1 MTPIAGISHLNRNI
15 MPGRIHPLTNH
26 RKRPHHSFSK
36 EMQSFQK
43 DDIADGDLSYSKL
56 VRGLVDRANH
66 NTRLAREWIR
76 GERQDT
82 KCPITLV
89 GI

>member
-1 MTPIAGISHLNRNI
+1 
-15 MPGRIHPLTNH
+15 
-26 RKRPHHSFSK
+26 
-36 EMQSFQK
+36 MQSFQK